1 MARLLRVEF
10 AGAIYHL
17 TSRGNA
23 RQRVFFTDADREL
36 FLMSAV
42 QIVQAVQ
49 SFHYVQAVQIV
60 QSFHFLQN
68 VKHSNIGSRRS
79 SCSSGFSSSRQAPN

>member
-1 MARLLRVEF
+1 MARPLRLEF
-10 AGAIYHL
+10 VGAIYHL

-36 FLMSAV
+36 FLMSTV

-49 SFHYVQAVQIV
+49 SFYSV
-60 QSFHFLQN
+60 QN
-68 VKHSNIGSRRS
+68 VH
-79 SCSSGFSSSRQAPN
+79 